1 MSINNDDI
9 FDDDEIMTADAD
21 DDLGLSAADLDDEP
35 PSDEDLGLSGGRSA
49 RSDADRD
56 DGADYAAV
64 EQEHAQR
71 QAQIQQTADA
81 WASEVEKRKAAIAEA
96 QEAWKKAEQQYETDD
111 IDLDQKLEIQQR
123 LIDARYRLNE
133 AETAYSAA
141 KRQADDEANSMAP
154 AARAWVSANPRFNT
168 DQVFAAQAIAVSRQ
182 LESEGFNNTHPRFY
196 AELDRRLRSTPRMGG
211 NQQRS
216 SGGPVIRSGNQRSNS
231 EGPALTP
238 FDRKMMSRFGLNPN
252 DKRHAKQWLG
262 NKQALRSREAA
273 RGR

>member
-1 MSINNDDI
+1 MSINGDDI
-9 FDDDEIMTADAD
+9 FEDELGALEAD
-21 DDLGLSAADLDDEP
+21 DDLGLSEADLDDEP
-35 PSDEDLGLSGGRSA
+35 PSDEDLGLPGRRTP

-71 QAQIQQTADA
+71 QAQIQQTAEA
-81 WASEVEKRKAAIAEA
+81 WAAEVERRKAAIAEA
-96 QEAWKKAEQQYETDD
+96 QAAWKKAEQQYETDD
-111 IDLDQKLEIQQR
+111 IDLDQKLEIQQK

-133 AETAYSAA
+133 AETAAA
-141 KRQADDEANSMAP
+141 AARRQAEDEASAMAP
-154 AARAWVSANPRFNT
+154 AAQAWVSANPRFKS

-216 SGGPVIRSGNQRSNS
+216 SGGPVIRSGGQRGPA
-231 EGPALTP
+231 EGPTLTA

-262 NKQALRSREAA
+262 NKQALRSRESA